1 MFNLLKYTI
10 RFTTWTFMWMQGLT
24 LAALL
29 AVILLTDMAQAERYV
44 HSVYLPDTSLPLG
57 TSLFFCLAFL
67 APPVCGLALAATQTL
82 ADAFTG

>member
-10 RFTTWTFMWMQGLT
+10 RFTTWTFMWIQGLT

-29 AVILLTDMAQAERYV
+29 AVVLLTDMAQAERYV
-44 HSVYLPDTSLPLG
+44 HAVYLPDALLPLG

-67 APPVCGLALAATQTL
+67 LPPVFGLALAATQTL
-82 ADAFTG
+82 VDAFTG

>member
-29 AVILLTDMAQAERYV
+29 AVILFTDMAQAERYV
-44 HSVYLPDTSLPLG
+44 HAVYLPDPILPLG

>member
-1 MFNLLKYTI
+1 MTDLFKYTI
-10 RFTTWTFMWMQGLT
+10 RFTTWTFMWMQGLS

-29 AVILLTDMAQAERYV
+29 AVILFTDMAQAERYV
-44 HSVYLPDTSLPLG
+44 HAVYLPDALLPLG

-67 APPVCGLALAATQTL
+67 APPVCGLAMAATQTL

>member
-1 MFNLLKYTI
+1 MTDLFKYII
-10 RFTTWTFMWMQGLT
+10 RFTTWTFMWIQGLA

-29 AVILLTDMAQAERYV
+29 SVILFTDMAQAERYV